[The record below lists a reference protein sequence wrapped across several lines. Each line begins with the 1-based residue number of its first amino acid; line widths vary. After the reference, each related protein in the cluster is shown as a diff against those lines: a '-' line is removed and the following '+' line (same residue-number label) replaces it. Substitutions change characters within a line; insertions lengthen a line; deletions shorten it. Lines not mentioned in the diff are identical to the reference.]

1 MRNRPG
7 LLAGIVGF
15 SLRHA
20 GVVLALTG
28 LLVAYGLYALAR
40 AKYDVFPEFAP
51 PQVVIQT
58 EAVGL
63 SPEQVELLVTQ
74 PVENAI
80 NGVPG
85 IEALRSNSIQSLSL
99 VTVVFEP
106 SSDIYRNR
114 QVLAERL
121 ATVAARLP
129 QGVAAPMMSPLT
141 SSTSTVLVIGLTSER
156 RSLMDLRT
164 AADWV
169 VKPRLLAVPGVAKA
183 SVFGGDVRQFQVQ
196 IDPARLIQYGLTL
209 NDVVAAARRVTGI
222 RGAGFVDTANQRI
235 VLRTEGQSHTSAE
248 IARSPL
254 LQSGGPGGAL
264 SVALGDVA
272 KIVEA
277 PEPPVGAASIMGQ
290 PGVQLTVS
298 EQYGANTLEV
308 TERVERALADL
319 RPGLE
324 AQGIQL
330 HADIFR
336 AANFIETATHNV
348 AVALAIGAA
357 LVVVVL
363 LLFLFNLRTAAISL
377 IAIPLSL
384 LAAVAVMEY
393 FALSLNTMTLGGL
406 AIAIGLLVDD
416 AVIAVENIYRRLR
429 ENRQVAR
436 PRPVLR
442 VILDATLEVRSAVVY
457 ATLIIALVFLPVLT
471 LPGVAGRLF
480 GPLGLAYIL
489 ATLASLLVAL
499 TVIPALSLLLLR
511 RYHLPERDPPVVHWL
526 KEKYRGWLLRIERHG
541 RKAIAAVVLLTLAG
555 VAALPFFGGSFLPE
569 LKEGHFVVHMAM
581 VPGTSLQE
589 SLRVGALAT
598 EELLKLPFVRIVS
611 QRVGR
616 AEAADDVFGT
626 HYGELDV
633 DLKPQD
639 GEAAESAQ
647 ERIRHALEEFPG
659 VVFAVKTF
667 LTERVEE
674 ILSGH
679 TASVVVNIYGN
690 DLDVLDAKAQ
700 EIAQVLGQ
708 IRGATDV
715 QVQSPPGTPQFVIRL
730 RPEALA
736 RWGLEAV
743 QVLDAVRTAYQG
755 DIVGQVYDGNQVF
768 NVAVILEPRLRHRLV
783 DIGALALRSP
793 AGTYVR
799 LSELADIRQSAGRYV
814 VLHAGARRLQ
824 TITSNVKGRDV
835 QSFVAEAR
843 QRIHEAV
850 ALPPGSYV
858 EFGGAAEAQAQSAR
872 DLLVHS
878 AVVGVVIVLL
888 LSLVVGSGRNLLLVL
903 INLPFALVGG
913 VLAVWLTGGEISIGS
928 LVGFVTVFGITLRN
942 SIMML
947 SHYEQ
952 LVAVEGV
959 AWGPEAAL
967 RGAQERL
974 APILMTALVTALGL
988 LPLAVG
994 SEAPGR
1000 EIEGPMAVVIL
1011 GGLATSTALNL
1022 LVLPMLAL
1030 RFGRFGA
1037 AERVEA
1043 APLRGALRAKTLSE
1057 ED

>member
-1 MRNRPG
+1 MRNRRG

-15 SLRHA
+15 SLRHS

-74 PVENAI
+74 PIENAI
-80 NGVPG
+80 HGVPG
-85 IEALRSNSIQSLSL
+85 IEALRSNSIQGLSII
-99 VTVVFEP
+99 TVVFEP
-106 SSDIYRNR
+106 ASDIYRDR

-129 QGVAAPMMSPLT
+129 QGVAAPALSPLT

-156 RSLMDLRT
+156 RSLMDVRT

-169 VKPRLLAVPGVAKA
+169 VKPRLLAVPGVAKV

-209 NDVVAAARRVTGI
+209 EDVVAAARRVTGI

-235 VLRTEGQSHTSAE
+235 VLRTEGQSRTSAE
-248 IARSPL
+248 IAGSPL
-254 LQSGGPGGAL
+254 VQSGGPGGAL
-264 SVALGDVA
+264 SITLGDVA

-277 PEPPVGAASIMGQ
+277 PEPPVGAASVMGQ
-290 PGVQLTVS
+290 PAVQLTVS

-308 TERVERALADL
+308 TERVERAMAEL

-324 AQGIQL
+324 AQGIRL
-330 HADIFR
+330 HADLFR

-384 LAAVAVMEY
+384 LAAIAVMEY
-393 FALSLNTMTLGGL
+393 FGLSLNTMTLGGL

-429 ENRQVAR
+429 ENRHVAR

-489 ATLASLLVAL
+489 ATLASLVVAL
-499 TVIPALSLLLLR
+499 TVTPALSLLLLG
-511 RYHLPERDPPVVHWL
+511 RYHLPEREPPVVHWL
-526 KEKYRGWLLRIERHG
+526 KERYRGGLLRVERHG
-541 RKAIAAVVLLTLAG
+541 RKAIAGVVLLTLAG

-569 LKEGHFVVHMAM
+569 LKEGHFIIHMVM

-589 SLRVGALAT
+589 SLRAGGRAT
-598 EELLKLPFVRIVS
+598 EALLKLPFVRAVG

-616 AEAADDVFGT
+616 AEGADDTLGT
-626 HYGELDV
+626 HYSEFDV
-633 DLKPQD
+633 DLKSQD
-639 GEAAESAQ
+639 DEAESAQ
-647 ERIRHALEEFPG
+647 EKVRHALGEFPG
-659 VVFAVKTF
+659 VVFAAKTF
-667 LTERVEE
+667 LSERVEE
-674 ILSGH
+674 VLSGY

-690 DLDVLDAKAQ
+690 DLDALDAKAQ
-700 EIAQVLGQ
+700 KIAQALGQ
-708 IRGATDV
+708 VRGATDV
-715 QVQSPPGTPQFVIRL
+715 QVQSPPGTPQFVVRL

-755 DIVGQVYDGNQVF
+755 DVVGQVYDGNQVF
-768 NVAVILEPRLRHRLV
+768 NVAVILEPRLRHRMA

-799 LSELADIRQSAGRYV
+799 LRELADIRQTAGRYV
-814 VLHAGARRLQ
+814 VLHEGARRLQ

-843 QRIHEAV
+843 QRVHETV
-850 ALPPGSYV
+850 ALPPGSYA
-858 EFGGAAEAQAQSAR
+858 EFGGAAEAQTLSAR

-878 AVVGVVIVLL
+878 AVVGIFIVLL
-888 LSLVVGSGRNLLLVL
+888 LSLVVGNGRNLLLVL

-928 LVGFVTVFGITLRN
+928 LVGFVTLFGITLRN

-947 SHYEQ
+947 SHYEH

-959 AWGPEAAL
+959 AWGLEAAL

-988 LPLAVG
+988 LPLALG

-1037 AERVEA
+1037 VERVEA
-1043 APLRGALRAKTLSE
+1043 ALQRDALRVKTLSK